1 MIEFIGRMKHVV
13 IDTERQMDAA
23 SKSNK
28 ASTIKLN
35 ESTPVDKDAQ
45 CTVCVR

>member
-13 IDTERQMDAA
+13 IDIERQMTAF
-23 SKSNK
+23 SKTNKTSN
-28 ASTIKLN
+28 IQLD
-35 ESTPVDKDAQ
+35 ESTDVDKDAQ